1 MKIANGI
8 EMLEISTEAMGRPGT
23 INPTLIWENDNVI
36 LVDTGFPGQQ
46 QLFKEQI
53 EKAGVPFDNINMII
67 LTHHDIDH
75 IGGLNGMVK
84 EIKNNVKVI
93 SHVEEK
99 PYIQGDKVPHK
110 LAKLEA
116 NAEALDEN
124 MKQMYNMMKTGFAAG
139 YKEVDEVLK
148 DGDVLPYLG
157 GIEVIYTPG
166 HTIGHMCLYLRES
179 KTLIAGDLL
188 FYREGKLSKA
198 DSSINHDQDL
208 ALKSLKKLTQYDI
221 ENIICYHGGL
231 FNDNAN
237 ESIKK
242 LI

>member
-1 MKIANGI
+1 
-8 EMLEISTEAMGRPGT
+8 
-23 INPTLIWENDNVI
+23 
-36 LVDTGFPGQQ
+36 
-46 QLFKEQI
+46 
-53 EKAGVPFDNINMII
+53 
-67 LTHHDIDH
+67 
-75 IGGLNGMVK
+75 
-84 EIKNNVKVI
+84 
-93 SHVEEK
+93 
-99 PYIQGDKVPHK
+99 
-110 LAKLEA
+110 
-116 NAEALDEN
+116 
-124 MKQMYNMMKTGFAAG
+124 MKTGFAAG

-208 ALKSLKKLTQYDI
+208 VLKSLKKLTQYDI